1 MPFKSASSTIALT
14 AAAAFAL
21 STSAF
26 AQTVVGSQEVSEED
40 MTRVMQHCQTL
51 TEGAGAGA
59 TDDAVGTA
67 AEGGVGGTEMGGAAT
82 GAEGE
87 TGSLNAGGTAEGT
100 EASPE
105 TDAEVG
111 DAVTTDAGRDTL
123 DLAAITAEDCEAA
136 EFGDQ

>member
-1 MPFKSASSTIALT
+1 MSFKTASIALT
-14 AAAAFAL
+14 AATAFAL

-26 AQTVVGSQEVSEED
+26 AQTMVGSQEVNDED

-59 TDDAVGTA
+59 TDAPVGTA

-87 TGSLNAGGTAEGT
+87 TGTLDAGGTTEGT
-100 EASPE
+100 EAAPE
-105 TDAEVG
+105 TDAEAADAGTTDTVG
-111 DAVTTDAGRDTL
+111 DML

-136 EFGDQ
+136 GLGGQ